1 MASASTVWAGKLAQT
16 TTITNRKGNN
26 MNDDD
31 NIVGYH
37 NGEPVYD
44 CDFEPTDCDFEP
56 TDEKEG
62 NKMNI
67 LIKIISWF
75 FVIAGLMLIIISA
88 STTDDVDLIYVGALA
103 IVGLATF
110 AFGIILVHRDD

>member
-1 MASASTVWAGKLAQT
+1 MADAYVNFTVWAGKLAQT
-16 TTITNRKGNN
+16 TTITNRK
-26 MNDDD
+26 
-31 NIVGYH
+31 
-37 NGEPVYD
+37 
-44 CDFEPTDCDFEP
+44 
-56 TDEKEG
+56 G

-75 FVIAGLMLIIISA
+75 FVIAGLMIIIISA

-110 AFGIILVHRDD
+110 AFGTILLHRDD

>member
-1 MASASTVWAGKLAQT
+1 MANAFIVWAGKLAQT

-44 CDFEPTDCDFEP
+44 CDFEPTD
-56 TDEKEG
+56 EKEG

-75 FVIAGLMLIIISA
+75 FVIAGLMIIIISA

-110 AFGIILVHRDD
+110 AFGTILLHRDD

>member
-26 MNDDD
+26 MN
-31 NIVGYH
+31 
-37 NGEPVYD
+37 
-44 CDFEPTDCDFEP
+44 
-56 TDEKEG
+56 
-62 NKMNI
+62 I

-75 FVIAGLMLIIISA
+75 FVIAGLMIIIISA

-103 IVGLATF
+103 IVGLATS
-110 AFGIILVHRDD
+110 AFGALLLHKYD

>member
-1 MASASTVWAGKLAQT
+1 MAKSFTVWAGKLAQT

-26 MNDDD
+26 MN
-31 NIVGYH
+31 
-37 NGEPVYD
+37 
-44 CDFEPTDCDFEP
+44 
-56 TDEKEG
+56 
-62 NKMNI
+62 I

-75 FVIAGLMLIIISA
+75 FVIAGFTIIIISA

-110 AFGIILVHRDD
+110 AFGTILLHRDD